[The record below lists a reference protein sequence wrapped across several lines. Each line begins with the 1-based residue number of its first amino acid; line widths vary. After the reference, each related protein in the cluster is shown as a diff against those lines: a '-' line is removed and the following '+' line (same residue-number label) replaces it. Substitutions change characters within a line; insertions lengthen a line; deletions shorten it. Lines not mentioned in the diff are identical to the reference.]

1 MNCTNC
7 KNKTVDVLNK
17 LLIKTIDVL
26 DKLQKCRNKTLDV
39 SDKLLIKTIDVLDK
53 LYEIKQQM
61 YWTISRNKTVD
72 ELDNQQK

>member
-1 MNCTNC
+1 MNWTNC

-26 DKLQKCRNKTLDV
+26 DKLQKCRKKTV
-39 SDKLLIKTIDVLDK
+39 DVLDK

-72 ELDNQQK
+72 ELENQQK